1 MATINGKSKLQVDYS
16 GNDNINDYIFMHI
29 NKKKIQNQ
37 NQGYNSLAIVAKNGQ
52 LKTGQVIMKHLRSSP
67 GSWWLRREHIN
78 HVNEHNELAYVST

>member
-52 LKTGQVIMKHLRSSP
+52 LKTGQVIMKHLRKE
-67 GSWWLRREHIN
+67 SWWLHDHVN
-78 HVNEHNELAYVST
+78 HVNVHNELAYVSI